1 MPPVPPSIDHL
12 GPIDQLVIVVRDLVQ
27 AQARTDSRLD
37 ELCQVIGRQ
46 ADTQAAGIALV
57 SRVLDGVFG
66 STGGRLVLAVLGV
79 LLLGPRAVEALTA
92 IRALL

>member
-46 ADTQAAGIALV
+46 ADAQAAGIALV

-66 STGGRLVLAVLGV
+66 STGGRVVLAVLGL

-92 IRALL
+92 VRALL

>member
-1 MPPVPPSIDHL
+1 MPPIPPSIDHL
-12 GPIDQLVIVVRDLVQ
+12 GPIDQLVIVVRDLVG
-27 AQARTDSRLD
+27 AQARTDQRLD

-46 ADTQAAGIALV
+46 ADAQAAGIALV
-57 SRVLDGVFG
+57 SRVLDAVFG

-79 LLLGPRAVEALTA
+79 LLLGPRAVEALAA

>member
-27 AQARTDSRLD
+27 AQARTDLRLD

-46 ADTQAAGIALV
+46 ADAQAAGIALV

-66 STGGRLVLAVLGV
+66 STGGRVVLAVLGL